1 MHDLP
6 VQHSLQILVI
16 EDDAT
21 TRLLLQRTLEKEG
34 YNVTL
39 AEDGVQ
45 GMDKA
50 LSISPALIIS
60 DWVMPELD
68 GMELCRQVRSHPQ
81 LSGIFV
87 ILLSSRETVADR
99 VEGLDAGADEFL
111 SKPID
116 PNELKARVRAGL
128 RQYQLNHQLK
138 AANYDLMLTLQKLQQ
153 AQAQLI
159 QSEKMSSLGQMVAGI
174 AHEINNP
181 INFIEGNLSFAEDYI
196 QDLLNI
202 IYLYQ
207 KYFPDVP
214 EDLQTLLEDTDIEF
228 LTEDSKQLIDSMRV
242 GASRIHKI
250 INHLRNFSRLDEAD
264 MKRVDIHD
272 GINSTLI
279 MLQNRLRIGSGVEIE
294 VHKHYGDL
302 PKIDCYPGQLNQVF
316 LNILHNA
323 IYFLQEYVKNGD
335 LTNPKIE
342 ISTRC
347 IEAEDTVEINILNN
361 GSSIP
366 ETAISKVFDP
376 FFTTKPVGQG
386 TGMGLSIC
394 YQIIAERHRGHIR
407 CFTPPD
413 GGTGFAIEIPRRQP
427 EENP

>member
-1 MHDLP
+1 MHDLLA
-6 VQHSLQILVI
+6 QHSLQILVI
-16 EDDAT
+16 EDDPT
-21 TRLLLQRTLEKEG
+21 TRLLLKRTLEREG
-34 YNVTL
+34 YNITL

-50 LSISPALIIS
+50 LAISPALIIS

-68 GMELCRQVRSHPQ
+68 GMELCRQVRSHPD
-81 LSGIFV
+81 LSGVFV

-99 VEGLDAGADEFL
+99 VQGLDAGADEFL

-116 PNELKARVRAGL
+116 PNELRARVRAGL

-138 AANYDLMLTLQKLQQ
+138 AANYDLMLTLQQLKQ

-181 INFIEGNLSFAEDYI
+181 INFIEGNLSFAQDYI

-202 IYLYQ
+202 IHLYQ

-214 EDLQTLLEDTDIEF
+214 EDLGMLLEDTDIDF
-228 LTEDSKQLIDSMRV
+228 LREDSKQLIDSMRV
-242 GASRIHKI
+242 GAARIHQI

-279 MLQNRLRIGSGVEIE
+279 MLQNRFRTGSGVEIE
-294 VHKHYGDL
+294 VYKHYGDL

-323 IYFLQEYVKNGD
+323 IYFLQEYVKSGN
-335 LTNPKIE
+335 LKNPKIE

-347 IEAEDTVEINILNN
+347 IEEKETVEIIIWNN
-361 GSSIP
+361 GLSIP
-366 ETAISKVFDP
+366 EMLISKVFDP

-394 YQIIAERHRGHIR
+394 YQIIVERHRGHIH

-413 GGTGFAIEIPRRQP
+413 GGTGFAIEIPRQQP
-427 EENP
+427 EQNP